1 MKTLVP
7 LLGDQLSLDISAL
20 QSVEKS
26 NAIVLLCE
34 CMDETSYVAHHKK
47 KLVFVLSCMRHFKQR
62 LLDEGW
68 TVVYRQLDDKNCPN
82 SIVDSIQQAIAEHEC
97 QQVVM
102 TNAGEYRLQESLAAL
117 QSKLDLPMTMLEDT
131 RFLCTGEKFQA
142 WAASR
147 KQLRMENFYRDMR
160 RKTDLLMDGDKPIGD
175 QWNFDKQNRKPAG
188 KSVKFSEPLRF
199 EPDEITHDVI
209 TLVDKHFPENMG
221 GTKDFW
227 FACTETDANNALD
240 HFLDYSLAQF
250 GDYQDAMLHDQKFL
264 AHSVLS
270 LYINIGLLDPLKVCE
285 RVEIAYKSGQIPIN
299 AAEGFIRQIIGW
311 REYVRGIYW
320 LEMPQYLEQNFFD
333 YGKPLPDFY
342 WTADTR
348 MACLKASIQHTID
361 EGYAHHIQ
369 RLMITGNFAMLA
381 GVDPK
386 QVHEWYLAVYVD
398 AYEWVELPNT
408 LGMSQFAD
416 GGLLGSKPYAAG
428 GNYVN
433 KMSDY
438 CKNCEYKVSKK
449 TGADAC
455 PFNYLYWNF
464 ISANKEK
471 LSGNHRMAQ
480 VYSTWGRM
488 SAERK
493 SEIHADAKRFLES
506 L

>member
-7 LLGDQLSLDISAL
+7 LLGDQLSLDISSL
-20 QSVEKS
+20 QAVEKR

-34 CMDETSYVAHHKK
+34 CADETSYVAHHKK
-47 KLVFVLSCMRHFKQR
+47 KLVFVLSCMRHFKQQ
-62 LLDEGW
+62 LHDDGW
-68 TVVYRQLDDKNCPN
+68 SVIYRQLDDENNRK
-82 SIVDSIQQAIAEHEC
+82 SIASSIELAVAEHQCE
-97 QQVVM
+97 QIVM
-102 TNAGEYRLQESLAAL
+102 TEVGEYRLRESLRAL
-117 QSKLDLPMTMLEDT
+117 QSNLSIPMDLLPDT
-131 RFLCTGEKFQA
+131 RFLCSTEAFQS

-160 RKTDLLMDGDKPIGD
+160 RQTGLLMEDDKPVGG
-175 QWNFDKQNRKPAG
+175 QWNFDKDNRKPAG
-188 KSVKFSEPLRF
+188 RSVKFSDPLRF
-199 EPDEITHDVI
+199 EPDDITRDVVA
-209 TLVDKHFPENMG
+209 LVDNHFPNNMG
-221 GTKDFW
+221 SVHDFW
-227 FACTETDANNALD
+227 FACSASDANTALD
-240 HFLDYSLAQF
+240 HFIDFSLPQF

-270 LYINIGLLDPLKVCE
+270 LYINIGLLDPTNVCE
-285 RVEIAYKSGQIPIN
+285 RVEAAFNDGHIPIN

-333 YGKPLPDFY
+333 YHKPLPEFY

-348 MACLKASIQHTID
+348 MACLKGSIQQTID

-428 GNYVN
+428 GNYIN

-438 CKNCEYKVSKK
+438 CKHCDYKVSKK
-449 TGADAC
+449 TGEDAC
-455 PFNYLYWNF
+455 PFNYLYWHFLSQNQ
-464 ISANKEK
+464 EK
-471 LSGNHRMAQ
+471 LSSNHRMAQ
-480 VYSTWGRM
+480 MYNTWGRM
-488 SAERK
+488 SEERK
-493 SEIHADAKRFLES
+493 AEIHADATHFLES